1 MDFHQFLI
9 PRLEGNE
16 IESNLPHYL
25 ELVKK
30 GVAGFIV
37 FGGELETLRKNI
49 GRLQEEA
56 SSPLIISS
64 DLEQG
69 LGQQVKGGTVFPPA
83 MAVAQAEKESPGL
96 ARQAFECM
104 AREASYAGINTIF
117 APVLDVNTNPE
128 NPIISARAFSDEPKT
143 VSALGTTMVEAFM
156 ENGIKPCGKHFPG
169 HGSTSVDS
177 HLALPKVDRTL
188 DELEACELKPF
199 RAAIAAGV
207 PMLMLGHLN
216 VPALDVSE
224 TPISLSA
231 KAIGYLREI
240 MGFSGIVITD
250 AMDMGGLGSYTSEE
264 ASLMALAAGV
274 DLLLHPGD
282 PGGLAD
288 ELGRSDRSFS
298 TQRVS
303 EFRRSLQAVST
314 SGPPAQLCEDLSGE
328 ITRKAI
334 RVEGHLTP
342 IKNPFVLLLSDDE
355 IEGSLFVDSLRVRF
369 PSLDYKCLVGPTIG
383 MKELVPNGTDLIV
396 AVYSKVKAFKG
407 GPAPWIKEA
416 LMALDG
422 RAGAVVSFG
431 SPYILDTIGSNTFKI
446 FAWWDKQAA
455 QLAAVNILLI

>member
-9 PRLEGNE
+9 PRLEGDG
-16 IESNLPHYL
+16 IETNLPRYL
-25 ELVKK
+25 DLVKK
-30 GVAGFIV
+30 GIAGFIV
-37 FGGELETLRKNI
+37 FGGETKTLRENI
-49 GRLQEEA
+49 RRLQEEA
-56 SSPLIISS
+56 TLPLIIAS

-69 LGQQVKGGTVFPPA
+69 LGHQVKGGTVFAPS
-83 MAVAQAEKESPGL
+83 MAVAQAEKKSPGL

-128 NPIISARAFSDEPKT
+128 NPIISTRAFSDEPET

-156 ENGIKPCGKHFPG
+156 ENGVKPCGKHFPG
-169 HGSTSVDS
+169 HGGTSLDS

-188 DELEACELKPF
+188 DELETCELKPF

-250 AMDMGGLGSYTSEE
+250 AMDMGGLGSYAPEE
-264 ASLMALAAGV
+264 ASLMALEAGV
-274 DLLLHPGD
+274 DLLLHPAE
-282 PGGLAD
+282 PERLAD
-288 ELGRSDRSFS
+288 TLERSGRSFS
-298 TQRVS
+298 AQRVY
-303 EFRRSLQAVST
+303 EFRRSLQAAST
-314 SGPPAQLCEDLSGE
+314 SGPPAQPCEDLADE

-334 RVEGHLTP
+334 RTEGQPMP
-342 IKNPFVLLLSDDE
+342 IKKPFVLLLSDDE
-355 IEGSLFVDSLRVRF
+355 MQGSPFVDSLRARF
-369 PSLDYKCLVGPTIG
+369 PSLDYRCLTGPTNGI
-383 MKELVPNGTDLIV
+383 KELVPGGTDLIV
-396 AVYSKVKAFKG
+396 AVYSKIRAFKG
-407 GPAPWIKEA
+407 GTAPWMKEA
-416 LMALDG
+416 LIALNG
-422 RAGAVVSFG
+422 RASAVVSFG
-431 SPYILDTIGSNTFKI
+431 SPYIFDILSGNTSKI
-446 FAWWDKQAA
+446 FAWWDSQAA

>member
-1 MDFHQFLI
+1 MVFHQFLI

-16 IESNLPHYL
+16 IESNFPHYL
-25 ELVKK
+25 DLVKK
-30 GVAGFIV
+30 GIAGFIV
-37 FGGELETLRKNI
+37 FGGETETLRENI
-49 GRLQEEA
+49 RRLQEEA
-56 SSPLIISS
+56 SMPLIIAS

-69 LGQQVKGGTVFPPA
+69 LGQQVQGGTVFPPA
-83 MAVAQAEKESPGL
+83 MAVSQAEKESPGL

-128 NPIISARAFSDEPKT
+128 NPIISTRAFSDEPET
-143 VSALGTTMVEAFM
+143 VSALGKMMVEAFM

-169 HGSTSVDS
+169 HGNTSVDS
-177 HLALPKVDRTL
+177 HLALPNVDRTL

-207 PMLMLGHLN
+207 PMVMLGHLR
-216 VPALDVSE
+216 VPALNFSE
-224 TPISLSA
+224 KPVSLSE

-264 ASLMALAAGV
+264 ASLMALEAGV
-274 DLLLHPGD
+274 DLLLHPAD

-288 ELGRSDRSFS
+288 ELGRSGRGFS

-314 SGPPAQLCEDLSGE
+314 SDPPAQPCEDLSGE

-369 PSLDYKCLVGPTIG
+369 PSLDYRCLTGPTGGI
-383 MKELVPNGTDLIV
+383 KELVPNGMDLIV
-396 AVYSKVKAFKG
+396 AVYTKIRAFKG
-407 GPAPWIKEA
+407 GTAPWMKEA
-416 LMALDG
+416 LMALNG
-422 RAGAVVSFG
+422 RASAVVSFG
-431 SPYILDTIGSNTFKI
+431 SPYIFDILSGNTFKI

-455 QLAAVNILLI
+455 QLAAVNSLLI